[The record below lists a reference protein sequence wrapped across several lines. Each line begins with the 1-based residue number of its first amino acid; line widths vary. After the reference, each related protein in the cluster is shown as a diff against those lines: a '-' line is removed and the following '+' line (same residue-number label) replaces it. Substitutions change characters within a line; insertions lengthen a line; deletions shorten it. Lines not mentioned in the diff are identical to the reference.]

1 MNTSPGVNPFL
12 LLISNA
18 LIKNVH
24 IIDDKENLKEK
35 RKEKINN
42 GKSEN

>member
-18 LIKNVH
+18 VIKNVH
-24 IIDDKENLKEK
+24 IIDVKENLKEQ
-35 RKEKINN
+35 RKEKLD
-42 GKSEN
+42 GKS